1 MTTTETP
8 RVARARAR
16 AAVAASKKTGDILPR
31 STYKLAGVPP
41 ARNATDRIQR
51 KAANR

>member
-1 MTTTETP
+1 MTTTQTP

-41 ARNATDRIQR
+41 AAHATDPIQR
-51 KAANR
+51 NTSHQ